1 MVARLSAQ
9 KEHEVALA
17 AFAKMIADC
26 PTAALLLIGTGPREQ
41 ELRGLAADLG
51 VAHRVR
57 FLGVRDDVP
66 DLLPGLDVSCLS
78 SVHEGV
84 PLVLAESM
92 AAAVPVVA
100 TGCGSVPDMVT
111 DGVEGFVVGV
121 GDHDALADRL
131 IALASD
137 PDLRRRLGAAGRDRA
152 RREFDIADTAR
163 SYERLVTEVTRGR

>member
-1 MVARLSAQ
+1 V
-9 KEHEVALA
+9 
-17 AFAKMIADC
+17 
-26 PTAALLLIGTGPREQ
+26 T
-41 ELRGLAADLG
+41 
-51 VAHRVR
+51 HRVR
-57 FLGVRDDVP
+57 FLGVRDDVH
-66 DLLPGLDVSCLS
+66 DILPGLDISCLS

-100 TGCGSVPDMVT
+100 TACGSVPDMVT

-137 PDLRRRLGAAGRDRA
+137 PHLRRRLGAAGRDRA
-152 RREFDIADTAR
+152 RRQFDIAETAR
-163 SYERLVTEVTRGR
+163 GYERLVTQVARGR